1 MNNKNKI
8 IVVLIIILITFFTQN
23 TFAKFYEKLEKTL
36 IKAEIAEPIAIFES
50 VSETVKINN
59 FNKYSGEKEYIFK
72 IKNYDILENGE
83 RRISEVNFNYFIEI
97 KSTNSNFPIKYKL
110 IDMQNNE
117 EIELINNKS
126 NEISMKSEKEFEK
139 GYKLVI
145 MYDETKKVDTNEKSA
160 DIEILVKISQSMQ
173 LKFVSKNLFIL
184 RNFEIR
190 NLENQ
195 ILERNNNIKNI
206 KILKT
211 TLIFLLI
218 ILYSS
223 ITNYAKYNYSYKV
236 TAFSLKIPDSQIL
249 YEINMSN
256 NGIGYTNQNVE
267 IMISFNKEINS
278 VDGFSLSADRKK
290 LSRIVEE
297 NEKNTIKVIDD
308 YGNSQII
315 TYVVNNID
323 KIIPEIL
330 GVENGVTYTDNVE
343 IKYKDNVGIQKI
355 EVFKIL
361 ENNEAVIEKNPYKI
375 ENSGTY
381 RIIVSDLAGNI
392 NEKIIKIEKNYIIEY
407 K

>member
-160 DIEILVKISQSMQ
+160 DIEILVKISQSM
-173 LKFVSKNLFIL
+173 
-184 RNFEIR
+184 
-190 NLENQ
+190 
-195 ILERNNNIKNI
+195 
-206 KILKT
+206 
-211 TLIFLLI
+211 
-218 ILYSS
+218 
-223 ITNYAKYNYSYKV
+223 
-236 TAFSLKIPDSQIL
+236 
-249 YEINMSN
+249 
-256 NGIGYTNQNVE
+256 
-267 IMISFNKEINS
+267 
-278 VDGFSLSADRKK
+278 
-290 LSRIVEE
+290 
-297 NEKNTIKVIDD
+297 
-308 YGNSQII
+308 
-315 TYVVNNID
+315 
-323 KIIPEIL
+323 
-330 GVENGVTYTDNVE
+330 
-343 IKYKDNVGIQKI
+343 
-355 EVFKIL
+355 
-361 ENNEAVIEKNPYKI
+361 
-375 ENSGTY
+375 
-381 RIIVSDLAGNI
+381 
-392 NEKIIKIEKNYIIEY
+392 
-407 K
+407 